1 MPTFILASSTNGQN
15 TPHNKPHNKSQTK
28 TKPITCKHN
37 TTFTRNMNTILDRKL
52 NTILNINA
60 VNPPKKP
67 LQF

>member
-1 MPTFILASSTNGQN
+1 MPTFILPSSTNGQ
-15 TPHNKPHNKSQTK
+15 NKPHNKSQTK
-28 TKPITCKHN
+28 TKVLTSKHN

-52 NTILNINA
+52 NTILTINA